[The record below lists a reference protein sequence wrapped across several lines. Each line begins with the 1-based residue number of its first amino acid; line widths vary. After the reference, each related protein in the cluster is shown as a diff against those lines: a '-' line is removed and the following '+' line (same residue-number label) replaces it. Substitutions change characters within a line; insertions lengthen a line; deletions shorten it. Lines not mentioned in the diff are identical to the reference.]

1 MALLRVGASAE
12 TKTTLS
18 SVRSKRC
25 SVVDALGLSR
35 SSSLRVSA
43 SIGTLSAVRRAPI
56 APPTNPPAPIITT
69 RLGALRMGLECSSTA
84 IFLGAT
90 RRCPEGKIVETGCN
104 RSAPIEHPIGIKNG
118 VPPHDTG
125 EIGRPGLAEGRP
137 RRHDGKR
144 IGALGRGQRAL
155 GALRPWGSG
164 SGGRTDRGGG
174 FESPRCERRDQV

>member
-56 APPTNPPAPIITT
+56 APPTNPPAPMTTT
-69 RLGALRMGLECSSTA
+69 RLRALRVGVESSNTN
-84 IFLGAT
+84 IFLGNN
-90 RRCPEGKIVETGCN
+90 RRGPQGEVVQAGRNPHAPLQEPTGGYNC
-104 RSAPIEHPIGIKNG
+104 
-118 VPPHDTG
+118 
-125 EIGRPGLAEGRP
+125 
-137 RRHDGKR
+137 
-144 IGALGRGQRAL
+144 
-155 GALRPWGSG
+155 W
-164 SGGRTDRGGG
+164 
-174 FESPRCERRDQV
+174 